1 MLDSYLKMRG
11 EEIDTQEIPGFLKRA
26 DFEYT
31 MVPTLSTVHLFE
43 LDSSWYPEIF
53 GGENG
58 FELTTMQVDI

>member
-43 LDSSWYPEIF
+43 LDSS
-53 GGENG
+53 
-58 FELTTMQVDI
+58 